1 MSQQRRAS
9 DKLSRMRKQ
18 RDRIPKPGAIQQNVA
33 DTVRLGM
40 PPEHGRLNALWRAS
54 YRVDKS
60 KTVHHRR
67 IPGRNDCSQS
77 RTRSVEIG

>member
-33 DTVRLGM
+33 VTVRLGM
-40 PPEHGRLNALWRAS
+40 PPEHGRLNALWRRELPCRQKQNCTSPS
-54 YRVDKS
+54 YLW
-60 KTVHHRR
+60 
-67 IPGRNDCSQS
+67 P
-77 RTRSVEIG
+77 E